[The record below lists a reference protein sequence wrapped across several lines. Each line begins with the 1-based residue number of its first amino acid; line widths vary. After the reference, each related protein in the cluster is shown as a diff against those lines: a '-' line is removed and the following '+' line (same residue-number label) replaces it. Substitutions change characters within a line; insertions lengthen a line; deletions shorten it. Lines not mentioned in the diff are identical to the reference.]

1 MLISALRSDTGAA
14 AEVVRL
20 VLNGT
25 LKLLMNNKLGYEYRA
40 VAFRP
45 ENIAAFCKTQAEVE
59 TVIKELESK
68 QRGSWFLSG
77 IVLYCRTPNDDFVLD
92 VAINGHAEALL
103 TNNLRDFEIAHRFG
117 GRTLTPREFLEQ
129 RRRTP

>member
-1 MLISALRSDTGAA
+1 MMSPVISSLVRIVLDTSVLISALRSDTGAA

-25 LKLLMNNKLGYEYRA
+25 LKLLMDHKLGYEYRA

-59 TVIKELESK
+59 TVIKELES
-68 QRGSWFLSG
+68 RATG
-77 IVLYCRTPNDDFVLD
+77 VLVSVRHRPLLPDPDDDFVLD
-92 VAINGHAEALL
+92 VAINGHAEALFDKQFARL
-103 TNNLRDFEIAHRFG
+103 
-117 GRTLTPREFLEQ
+117 
-129 RRRTP
+129 